1 MLSRLVFLGGWRDLR
16 GSMGSV
22 IVECGQRNLG
32 VAGICRCIV
41 CVVWF
46 SGVSWGFYGIRRVR
60 SEESWWFAGL
70 RRCGV

>member
-22 IVECGQRNLG
+22 ILECGQRNLG

-46 SGVSWGFYGIRRVR
+46 SGVS
-60 SEESWWFAGL
+60 
-70 RRCGV
+70 